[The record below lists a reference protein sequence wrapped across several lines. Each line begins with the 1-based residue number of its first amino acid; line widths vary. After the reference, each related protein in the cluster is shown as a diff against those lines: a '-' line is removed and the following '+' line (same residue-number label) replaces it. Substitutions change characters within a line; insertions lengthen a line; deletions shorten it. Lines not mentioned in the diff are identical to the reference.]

1 MNSKLIPTYNCVVI
15 DDDQFFIDLISGYV
29 NQITKLKILKSY
41 TNPAVAIKEIDESDQ
56 IDFLFLDIRM
66 DKISGIDVA
75 KILRDKVRF
84 IVFTTAYSEFALKAY
99 EVGGDQYIVKPI
111 YFKGF
116 LDKINAVLK
125 RNYAEEMSGLI

>member
-1 MNSKLIPTYNCVVI
+1 MNSKLLPSYNCVVV
-15 DDDQFFIDLISGYV
+15 DDDQFFIDLISGYI
-29 NQITKLKILKSY
+29 NQVAKLKILKSF
-41 TNPAVAIKEIDESDQ
+41 TNPATAIDEISESDQ

-99 EVGGDQYIVKPI
+99 QVGGDQYIMKPI
-111 YFKGF
+111 YFEGF
-116 LDKINAVLK
+116 LDKINSVLK
-125 RNYAEEMSGLI
+125 RNYAEEMQLP

>member
-1 MNSKLIPTYNCVVI
+1 MNSKLLPSYNCVVV
-15 DDDQFFIDLISGYV
+15 DDDQFFIDLISGYI
-29 NQITKLKILKSY
+29 NQVAKLKILKSF
-41 TNPAVAIKEIDESDQ
+41 TNPATAIAEISESDQ

-99 EVGGDQYIVKPI
+99 QVGGDQYIMKPI
-111 YFKGF
+111 YFESF
-116 LDKINAVLK
+116 LDKINSVLK
-125 RNYAEEMSGLI
+125 RNYAEEMQLP

>member
-29 NQITKLKILKSY
+29 NQIAKLKILKSY
-41 TNPAVAIKEIDESDQ
+41 TNPAIAIKEIDESDQ